1 MSLGLSF
8 SLSLWSPFTMV
19 IPALSPT
26 LGEKKAAAVLPSDT
40 VSGSIQG
47 ESTALFPAQSH
58 KSLKI

>member
-1 MSLGLSF
+1 
-8 SLSLWSPFTMV
+8 MV